1 MIRKIYEI
9 IKDALVKI
17 ALTSKKYHAKD
28 FNSFLQKK
36 AHEKT
41 YELLNDELS
50 SSLIFE
56 NKYEFWDFCL
66 DEAINNKN
74 LKIDKNLIL
83 EFGVGAGNSINY
95 FANKI
100 SKHNLIIYG
109 FDTFFGN
116 PEIWPGSNNTI
127 GSSTQFGKIP
137 TNLKKNVIIV
147 KGKIEDTLL
156 EFQKKH
162 IQKIGIIHIDV
173 NIYSTTKYIL
183 EKTKDKM
190 QSGSIIIFD
199 ELVNYHF
206 WWKNGEF
213 KALKEVFSDDEY
225 EFIAF
230 DNAKKAA
237 IRIK

>member
-1 MIRKIYEI
+1 MI
-9 IKDALVKI
+9 
-17 ALTSKKYHAKD
+17 
-28 FNSFLQKK
+28 LQP
-36 AHEKT
+36 
-41 YELLNDELS
+41 
-50 SSLIFE
+50 LIFE
-56 NKYEFWDFCL
+56 
-66 DEAINNKN
+66 I
-74 LKIDKNLIL
+74 LKLN
-83 EFGVGAGNSINY
+83 V
-95 FANKI
+95 ANKWYI